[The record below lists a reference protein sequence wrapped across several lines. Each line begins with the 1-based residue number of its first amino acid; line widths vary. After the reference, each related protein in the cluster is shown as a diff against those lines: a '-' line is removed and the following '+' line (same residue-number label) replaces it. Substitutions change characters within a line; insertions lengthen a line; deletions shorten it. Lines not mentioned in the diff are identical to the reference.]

1 MNLVLEG
8 MGKQLDARRLR
19 EIICIVEIYSSLV
32 FGNKSLIT
40 CCPNMM

>member
-19 EIICIVEIYSSLV
+19 EITCLVEIYSSVV
-32 FGNKSLIT
+32 FVIKPLIT
-40 CCPNMM
+40 C

>member
-1 MNLVLEG
+1 MNLALEG

-19 EIICIVEIYSSLV
+19 EIICIVEVYSSVV
-32 FGNKSLIT
+32 FGIKPLIT

>member
-19 EIICIVEIYSSLV
+19 EIICLVEIYNPVV
-32 FGNKSLIT
+32 FAIKPLIT
-40 CCPNMM
+40 C

>member
-1 MNLVLEG
+1 MNLVFEG

-19 EIICIVEIYSSLV
+19 EIICIVEIYSSVL
-32 FGNKSLIT
+32 FGIKSLVT